1 MGWKLERMMCN
12 LDWIEIAPKSAHRFT
27 VFWMHGLGADGH
39 DFESLVPELR
49 LPDDLGIRYCFPNA
63 PVRPVTING
72 GMAMRAWY
80 DITDMSLERQVD
92 KLGIAE
98 SSMSIQKLID
108 QEIEAGIPSENIL
121 LAGFSQGGVIAL
133 DTGLKYPYRLGG
145 ILALSCYLP
154 TWNEIIPV
162 LSEANRSLPIMMA
175 HGSFDNVVALQSA
188 RSAFEAL
195 TSSAYSVSWKE
206 YPMAHS
212 VCYQEIGDIANF
224 IRQCFRLEG
233 HLR

>member
-1 MGWKLERMMCN
+1 MTDEI
-12 LDWIEIAPKSAHRFT
+12 DWVEIAPRAPHRYT
-27 VFWMHGLGADGH
+27 IIWMHGLGADGH
-39 DFESLVPELR
+39 DFESIVPELG
-49 LPDDLGIRYCFPNA
+49 LPDDLGIRFCFPNA

-80 DITDMSLERQVD
+80 DIMDMSLERQVD
-92 KLGIAE
+92 KAGIAE
-98 SSMSIQKLID
+98 SSASILKLID
-108 QEIEAGIPSENIL
+108 REIEGGVSSENIL

-133 DTGLKYPYRLGG
+133 DAGLKCPHRLAG

-154 TWNEIIPV
+154 TWPEIVPV

-175 HGSFDNVVALQSA
+175 HGLSDNVVAREA
-188 RSAFEAL
+188 GRAAFEAL
-195 TSSAYSVSWKE
+195 TSMGYSVDWKE

-212 VCYQEIGDIANF
+212 VCLEEVQDIADF

-233 HLR
+233 YV